1 MLGEFSQK
9 KRARTMQDI
18 SNTSSRIMQDMQ
30 DTSNT
35 NFQDLGS
42 TSGGQNFNN
51 QKKARLCQKCKQ
63 PGHYAPHCQN
73 V

>member
-1 MLGEFSQK
+1 MNFFYRE
-9 KRARTMQDI
+9 DI
-18 SNTSSRIMQDMQ
+18 SNTSIQDPRIMQDMQ

-63 PGHYAPHCQN
+63 PGHYAPCCQN